1 LESDGDMV
9 KTAAKVTN
17 LTYAEFHCG
26 VGDPF
31 FNTVEFGGRRS
42 DGAGLLLSAST
53 STNTFTFFVSLGFVF
68 CVSIF

>member
-1 LESDGDMV
+1 MV

-31 FNTVEFGGRRS
+31 LILLNLAGVGRMVCRS
-42 DGAGLLLSAST
+42 ST
-53 STNTFTFFVSLGFVF
+53 IGVYKNKYVYIF
-68 CVSIF
+68 CFS

>member
-31 FNTVEFGGRRS
+31 FNTVEFGGRRVGWS
-42 DGAGLLLSAST
+42 AGLLLSASYHWGKIEI
-53 STNTFTFFVSLGFVF
+53 SGH
-68 CVSIF
+68 

>member
-1 LESDGDMV
+1 MV

-42 DGAGLLLSAST
+42 GGAGLLLSASYDWDKIDIL
-53 STNTFTFFVSLGFVF
+53 SGH
-68 CVSIF
+68 